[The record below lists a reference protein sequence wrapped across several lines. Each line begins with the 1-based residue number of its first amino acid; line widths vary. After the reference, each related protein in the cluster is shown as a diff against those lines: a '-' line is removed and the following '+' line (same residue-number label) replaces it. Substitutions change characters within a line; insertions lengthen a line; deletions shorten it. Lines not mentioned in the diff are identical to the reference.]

1 MSWRRYLGVE
11 YRLIDSN
18 SVLKQLGAN
27 EVPSNIDM
35 FYELSY
41 KLSTYIFDYRMKHNL
56 TQKEFA
62 KMLGVRQPM
71 VSKLENGNYN
81 ISLQNLCDVMAKL
94 NTRIRLEL
102 EPEDDGMGTA
112 CFDVNA
118 HEVPTVTIA
127 KIEELGVAV

>member
-1 MSWRRYLGVE
+1 ME

-118 HEVPTVTIA
+118 HEVPAVTIA

>member
-27 EVPSNIDM
+27 EIPSNIDM

-118 HEVPTVTIA
+118 H
-127 KIEELGVAV
+127 